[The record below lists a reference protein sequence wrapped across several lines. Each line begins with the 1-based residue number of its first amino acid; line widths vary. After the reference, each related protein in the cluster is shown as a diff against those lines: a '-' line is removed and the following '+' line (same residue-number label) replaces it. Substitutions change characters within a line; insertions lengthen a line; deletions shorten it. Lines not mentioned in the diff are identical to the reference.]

1 MYIFPFGD
9 QYSKVEKEIIF
20 VASYNAAYK
29 FCICPELTC
38 FANILYLSPV
48 SFFYILLQLFVY
60 DFTAIQEDP

>member
-9 QYSKVEKEIIF
+9 QYSKVEEEIIF

-29 FCICPELTC
+29 FCICLELTC